1 MKAGDIGNSTGTGPA
16 RYGTI
21 ELGWSGCHPSEFG
34 IDLKEF
40 KKNSSELDNNHLS
53 NLLTN
58 SVRVSKEILPKVGN
72 AIETVFE
79 RIKIENNFNFFVTAD
94 NNQANASC
102 SLMSSASRPD
112 IVLTSRLIELLS
124 LEELQFVIGHEVAH
138 YVYQHAL
145 YPNHNNVEDRNLKLN
160 ILNLSRAAEIS
171 ADRIGFL
178 ACNSLEDSLR
188 ANFKLASGLSDKH
201 FNFKPSTYLD
211 QLRDLEDLGK
221 SSTELWSTHPSFLIR
236 MQSLIWFSMT
246 KEYHEFF
253 DNKKRGTYSLSE
265 VDEKLDKKIKKVTGD
280 ELENSNKSI
289 YESALI
295 WGSLDIYLSDKKFSK
310 DEQDEFSNRFGEK
323 AKKAISLMKISNARD
338 MLDKKIDISF
348 NDASKLL
355 KTEKNKLVE
364 ELKTIGKETGGDK
377 MKKLK
382 ILGKLLNIL
391 GIKKP
396 VSF

>member
-1 MKAGDIGNSTGTGPA
+1 MDFLDKYKYHHDD
-16 RYGTI
+16 
-21 ELGWSGCHPSEFG
+21 PSEFG

-40 KKNSSELDNNHLS
+40 KKNTNELDNSHLS

-58 SVRVSKEILPKVGN
+58 SVRVSKEILPKVGS

-178 ACNSLEDSLR
+178 ACASLDASLK

-221 SSTELWSTHPSFLIR
+221 SSSELWSTHPSFLIR

-253 DNKKRGTYSLSE
+253 DQKKKGSYSLSE
-265 VDEKLDKKIKKVTGD
+265 IDQKLASKIKKITGD
-280 ELENSNKSI
+280 ELENSTKSI

-338 MLDKKIDISF
+338 MLDKKIDTSF

>member
-1 MKAGDIGNSTGTGPA
+1 MDFLDKYKYHKDDP
-16 RYGTI
+16 R
-21 ELGWSGCHPSEFG
+21 EFG
-34 IDLKEF
+34 VELKDLK
-40 KKNSSELDNNHLS
+40 KDSSELDNSHLS

-58 SVRVSKEILPKVGN
+58 SVRVDKEILPKVGE
-72 AIETVFE
+72 AIETVFK
-79 RIKIENNFNFFVTAD
+79 RIKIENNFNFFITAD

-112 IVLTSRLIELLS
+112 IILTSRLIELLS
-124 LEELQFVIGHEVAH
+124 IEELQFVIGHEVAH

-178 ACNSLEDSLR
+178 ACSSLDDALK
-188 ANFKLASGLSDKH
+188 ANFKLASGLSDKY

-221 SSTELWSTHPSFLIR
+221 SSSELWSTHPSFLIR
-236 MQSLIWFSMT
+236 MQSLIWFEMT
-246 KEYHEFF
+246 KEYHDFF
-253 DNKKRGTYSLSE
+253 DQKKKGTYSLKE
-265 VDEKLDKKIKKVTGD
+265 VDKKLDLKIRKVTGD
-280 ELENSNKSI
+280 EIAKSNKEI
-289 YESALI
+289 YEKALI

-310 DEQDEFSNRFGEK
+310 EEQDEFSKRFGAN

-338 MLDKKIDISF
+338 MLDKKINLSF
-348 NDASKLL
+348 NEASKLL
-355 KTEKNKLVE
+355 KTEKDKLAD
-364 ELKTIGKETGGDK
+364 ELKTVGKKTSGDK

-391 GIKKP
+391 GINKP

>member
-1 MKAGDIGNSTGTGPA
+1 MDFLDKYKYHKDD
-16 RYGTI
+16 
-21 ELGWSGCHPSEFG
+21 PSEFD
-34 IDLKEF
+34 IDIKKF
-40 KKNSSELDNNHLS
+40 KKANNELDNNHLS
-53 NLLTN
+53 YLLTN
-58 SVRVSKEILPKVGN
+58 SVKIDKEIFPKVGE
-72 AIETVFE
+72 AIETVFK
-79 RIKIENNFNFFVTAD
+79 RIKIENVFNFFITAD

-102 SLMSSASRPD
+102 NLMTSASRPD

-138 YVYQHAL
+138 FVYQHAL
-145 YPNHNNVEDRNLKLN
+145 YPNHNNISETNLKLN
-160 ILNLSRAAEIS
+160 VLNLSRAAEIS

-178 ACNSLEDSLR
+178 ACSNLDAALK

-253 DNKKRGTYSLSE
+253 DIKKKGTYILS
-265 VDEKLDKKIKKVTGD
+265 DIDKKIDKKIKKITGD
-280 ELENSNKSI
+280 QIENSNKSI
-289 YESALI
+289 YENALI
-295 WGSLDIYLSDKKFSK
+295 WGSLDVYLSDKKFTK
-310 DEQDEFSNRFGEK
+310 EEQEEFVNRFGEK
-323 AKKAISLMKISNARD
+323 AKKAISLLKISNARSI
-338 MLDKKIDISF
+338 LDKKIELSF
-348 NDASKLL
+348 AEAAQLL
-355 KTEKNKLVE
+355 KSDKNKLSD
-364 ELKTIGKETGGDK
+364 ELKLVGKETSGNK

-382 ILGKLLNIL
+382 TIGRLLNIL

>member
-1 MKAGDIGNSTGTGPA
+1 MDFLDKYKYHKDDP
-16 RYGTI
+16 
-21 ELGWSGCHPSEFG
+21 EEFS
-34 IDLKEF
+34 INLNDF
-40 KKNSSELDNNHLS
+40 KKNSNELDNNHLS

-58 SVRVSKEILPKVGN
+58 SVRVSKEILPKVGK
-72 AIETVFE
+72 AIEIVFK

-102 SLMSSASRPD
+102 SLMSTASRPD

-188 ANFKLASGLSDKH
+188 ANFKLASGLSDKN

-221 SSTELWSTHPSFLIR
+221 SSSELWSTHPSFLIR

-246 KEYHEFF
+246 KEYHDFF
-253 DNKKRGTYSLSE
+253 DNKKKGTYNLSE
-265 VDEKLDKKIKKVTGD
+265 VDEKLDQKIKKVTGD
-280 ELENSNKSI
+280 ELEISNKKI
-289 YESALI
+289 YEKALI

-310 DEQDEFSNRFGEK
+310 VEQDEFANRFGEK
-323 AKKAISLMKISNARD
+323 AKKAISLLKMSSAKD
-338 MLDKKIDISF
+338 MLDKKIDVSF
-348 NDASKLL
+348 SEASKLL
-355 KTEKNKLVE
+355 KTEKNRLVE
-364 ELKTIGKETGGDK
+364 ELKTVGKETGGDK

>member
-1 MKAGDIGNSTGTGPA
+1 MDFLDKYKYHKDD
-16 RYGTI
+16 
-21 ELGWSGCHPSEFG
+21 PSEFD
-34 IDLKEF
+34 IDIKKF
-40 KKNSSELDNNHLS
+40 KKANNELDNNHLS
-53 NLLTN
+53 YLLTN
-58 SVRVSKEILPKVGN
+58 SVKIDKEIFPKVGE
-72 AIETVFE
+72 AIETVFK
-79 RIKIENNFNFFVTAD
+79 RIKIENVFNFFITAD

-102 SLMSSASRPD
+102 NLMTSASRPD

-138 YVYQHAL
+138 FVYQHAL
-145 YPNHNNVEDRNLKLN
+145 YPNHNNISETNLKLN
-160 ILNLSRAAEIS
+160 VLNLSRAAEIS

-178 ACNSLEDSLR
+178 ACANLDAALK

-253 DNKKRGTYSLSE
+253 DIKKKGTYILSDI
-265 VDEKLDKKIKKVTGD
+265 DEKIDKKIKKITGD
-280 ELENSNKSI
+280 QIENSNKSI
-289 YESALI
+289 YENALI
-295 WGSLDIYLSDKKFSK
+295 WGSLDVYLSDKKFTK
-310 DEQDEFSNRFGEK
+310 EEQEEFVNRFGEK
-323 AKKAISLMKISNARD
+323 AKKAISLLKISNARSI
-338 MLDKKIDISF
+338 LDKKIEVSF
-348 NDASKLL
+348 SEAAQLL
-355 KTEKNKLVE
+355 KSDKNKLSD
-364 ELKTIGKETGGDK
+364 ELKLVGKETSGNK

-382 ILGKLLNIL
+382 TIGRLLNLL

-396 VSF
+396 ASF

>member
-1 MKAGDIGNSTGTGPA
+1 MDFLDKYKYHKDD
-16 RYGTI
+16 
-21 ELGWSGCHPSEFG
+21 PSEFD
-34 IDLKEF
+34 IDIKKF
-40 KKNSSELDNNHLS
+40 KKANNELDNNHLS
-53 NLLTN
+53 YLLTN
-58 SVRVSKEILPKVGN
+58 SVKIDKEIFPKVGE
-72 AIETVFE
+72 AIDTVFK
-79 RIKIENNFNFFVTAD
+79 RIKIENVFNFFITAD

-102 SLMSSASRPD
+102 NLMTSASRPD

-138 YVYQHAL
+138 FVYQHAL
-145 YPNHNNVEDRNLKLN
+145 YPNHNNISETNLKLN
-160 ILNLSRAAEIS
+160 VLNLSRAAEIS

-178 ACNSLEDSLR
+178 ACANLDAALK

-253 DNKKRGTYSLSE
+253 DIKKKGTYILSDI
-265 VDEKLDKKIKKVTGD
+265 DEKIDKKIKKITGD
-280 ELENSNKSI
+280 QIENSNKSI
-289 YESALI
+289 YENALI
-295 WGSLDIYLSDKKFSK
+295 WGSLDVYLSDKKFTK
-310 DEQDEFSNRFGEK
+310 EEQEEFVNRFGEK
-323 AKKAISLMKISNARD
+323 AKKAISLLKISNARSI
-338 MLDKKIDISF
+338 LDKKIELSF
-348 NDASKLL
+348 AEATQLL
-355 KTEKNKLVE
+355 KSDKNKLSD
-364 ELKTIGKETGGDK
+364 ELKLVGKETSGNK

-382 ILGKLLNIL
+382 TIGRLLNLL

-396 VSF
+396 ASF

>member
-1 MKAGDIGNSTGTGPA
+1 MDFLDKYKYNKDD
-16 RYGTI
+16 
-21 ELGWSGCHPSEFG
+21 PSEFG
-34 IDLKEF
+34 IDIKKF
-40 KKNSSELDNNHLS
+40 KNNSNELDNSHLS

-112 IVLTSRLIELLS
+112 IILTSRLIELLS

-145 YPNHNNVEDRNLKLN
+145 YPNYNNVDDRNLKLN
-160 ILNLSRAAEIS
+160 LLNLSRAAEIS

-253 DNKKRGTYSLSE
+253 DQKKKGSYSLSE
-265 VDEKLDKKIKKVTGD
+265 IDEKLDSKIKKITGD
-280 ELENSNKSI
+280 ELEISNKNI

-310 DEQDEFSNRFGEK
+310 NEQDEFANRFGEK

-338 MLDKKIDISF
+338 MLDKKINVSF

-355 KTEKNKLVE
+355 KTEKNKLVD

-391 GIKKP
+391 GINKP

>member
-1 MKAGDIGNSTGTGPA
+1 MDFLDKYKYHKDDP
-16 RYGTI
+16 
-21 ELGWSGCHPSEFG
+21 HEFG
-34 IDLKEF
+34 IELKDF
-40 KKNSSELDNNHLS
+40 KKDSNELDNSHLS

-58 SVRVSKEILPKVGN
+58 SVRVSKEILPKVGS
-72 AIETVFE
+72 AIETVFD

-112 IVLTSRLIELLS
+112 IVLTSRLIDLLS

-178 ACNSLEDSLR
+178 ACANLDASLK

-221 SSTELWSTHPSFLIR
+221 SSSELWSTHPSFLIR
-236 MQSLIWFSMT
+236 MQSLIWFSMS

-253 DNKKRGTYSLSE
+253 DQKKKGSYSLSE
-265 VDEKLDKKIKKVTGD
+265 IDEKLDSKIKKITGD
-280 ELENSNKSI
+280 ELENSNKRI

-310 DEQDEFSNRFGEK
+310 DEQEEFSNRFGEK

-338 MLDKKIDISF
+338 MLDKKIDTSF
-348 NDASKLL
+348 IDASKLL

-364 ELKTIGKETGGDK
+364 ELKTVGKETGGDK

>member
-1 MKAGDIGNSTGTGPA
+1 MDFLDKYKYNKDD
-16 RYGTI
+16 
-21 ELGWSGCHPSEFG
+21 PSEFG
-34 IDLKEF
+34 IDIKKF
-40 KKNSSELDNNHLS
+40 KNNSNELDNSHLS

-112 IVLTSRLIELLS
+112 IILTSRLIELLS

-145 YPNHNNVEDRNLKLN
+145 YPNYNNVDDRNLKLN
-160 ILNLSRAAEIS
+160 LLNLSRAAEIS

-253 DNKKRGTYSLSE
+253 DSKKKGTYSLSE
-265 VDEKLDKKIKKVTGD
+265 IDEKLDKKIKKVTGN
-280 ELENSNKSI
+280 ELEISNKNI

-310 DEQDEFSNRFGEK
+310 NEQDEFANRFGEK

-338 MLDKKIDISF
+338 MLDKKINVSF

-355 KTEKNKLVE
+355 KTEKNKLVD

-391 GIKKP
+391 GINKP

>member
-1 MKAGDIGNSTGTGPA
+1 MDFLDKYKYYKDD
-16 RYGTI
+16 
-21 ELGWSGCHPSEFG
+21 PSEFA
-34 IDLKEF
+34 IDIKKF
-40 KKNSSELDNNHLS
+40 KKNNNELDNSHLS
-53 NLLTN
+53 YLLTN
-58 SVRVSKEILPKVGN
+58 SVKVDKEIFPKVGK
-72 AIETVFE
+72 AIDVVFK
-79 RIKIENNFNFFVTAD
+79 RIKIENVFNFFITAD

-102 SLMSSASRPD
+102 SLMTSASRPD

-138 YVYQHAL
+138 FVYQHAL
-145 YPNHNNVEDRNLKLN
+145 YPNHNNVEERNLKLN

-178 ACNSLEDSLR
+178 SCANLEASLK
-188 ANFKLASGLSDKH
+188 ANFKLASGLNDKH

-211 QLRDLEDLGK
+211 QLRDLEELGK

-253 DNKKRGTYSLSE
+253 DIKKKGTYSLSE
-265 VDEKLDKKIKKVTGD
+265 VDDKINKKIKKVTGD
-280 ELENSNKSI
+280 ELDNSNKAI
-289 YESALI
+289 YENALI

-310 DEQDEFSNRFGEK
+310 EEQEEFAKRFGDK
-323 AKKAISLMKISNARD
+323 AKKAISLLKISNARNI
-338 MLDKKIDISF
+338 LDKKIAASF
-348 NDASKLL
+348 SEAAQLL
-355 KTEKNKLVE
+355 KTEKNRLSE
-364 ELKTIGKETGGDK
+364 ELKMVGKKTSGDK

-382 ILGKLLNIL
+382 TVGRLLNIL

-396 VSF
+396 VNF

>member
-1 MKAGDIGNSTGTGPA
+1 MDFLDKYKYHKDDP
-16 RYGTI
+16 
-21 ELGWSGCHPSEFG
+21 HEFG
-34 IDLKEF
+34 IELKDF
-40 KKNSSELDNNHLS
+40 KKDSNELDNSHLS

-58 SVRVSKEILPKVGN
+58 SVRVSKEILPKVGS
-72 AIETVFE
+72 AIETVFD

-178 ACNSLEDSLR
+178 ACANLDASLK

-221 SSTELWSTHPSFLIR
+221 SSSELWSTHPSFLIR
-236 MQSLIWFSMT
+236 MQSLIWFSMS

-253 DNKKRGTYSLSE
+253 DQKKKGSYSLSE
-265 VDEKLDKKIKKVTGD
+265 IDEKLDSKIKKITGD
-280 ELENSNKSI
+280 ELENSNKRI

-310 DEQDEFSNRFGEK
+310 DEQEEFSNRFGEK
-323 AKKAISLMKISNARD
+323 AKKAISLMKISNARG
-338 MLDKKIDISF
+338 MLDKKIDTSF

>member
-1 MKAGDIGNSTGTGPA
+1 MDFLDKYKYHKDDP
-16 RYGTI
+16 R
-21 ELGWSGCHPSEFG
+21 EFG
-34 IDLKEF
+34 IEPKDLK
-40 KKNSSELDNNHLS
+40 KDSSELDNNHLS

-58 SVRVSKEILPKVGN
+58 SVRVSKEILPKVGS
-72 AIETVFE
+72 AIETVFD

-178 ACNSLEDSLR
+178 ACANLDASLK

-221 SSTELWSTHPSFLIR
+221 SSSELWSTHPSFLIR
-236 MQSLIWFSMT
+236 MQSLIWFSMS

-253 DNKKRGTYSLSE
+253 NKKKKGSYSLSE
-265 VDEKLDKKIKKVTGD
+265 IDEKLDSKIKKITGD
-280 ELENSNKSI
+280 ELENSNKRI

-310 DEQDEFSNRFGEK
+310 DEQEEFSNRFGEK
-323 AKKAISLMKISNARD
+323 AKKAISLMKISNARS
-338 MLDKKIDISF
+338 MLDKKIDTSF

>member
-1 MKAGDIGNSTGTGPA
+1 MDFLDKYKYHKDDP
-16 RYGTI
+16 R
-21 ELGWSGCHPSEFG
+21 EFG
-34 IDLKEF
+34 IELKDF
-40 KKNSSELDNNHLS
+40 KKDSSELDNNHLS

-58 SVRVSKEILPKVGN
+58 SVRVSKEILPKVGS

-178 ACNSLEDSLR
+178 ACANLDASLK

-221 SSTELWSTHPSFLIR
+221 SSSELWSTHPSFLIR
-236 MQSLIWFSMT
+236 MQSLIWFSMS

-253 DNKKRGTYSLSE
+253 DQKKKGSYSLSE
-265 VDEKLDKKIKKVTGD
+265 IDEKLDSKIKKITGD
-280 ELENSNKSI
+280 ELENSNKRI

-310 DEQDEFSNRFGEK
+310 DEQEEFSNRFGEK

-338 MLDKKIDISF
+338 MLDKKIDTSF

-355 KTEKNKLVE
+355 KTEKNKLAE

-391 GIKKP
+391 GLKKP

>member
-1 MKAGDIGNSTGTGPA
+1 MDFLDKYKYHHDD
-16 RYGTI
+16 
-21 ELGWSGCHPSEFG
+21 PSEFG

-40 KKNSSELDNNHLS
+40 KKNTNELDNSHLS

-58 SVRVSKEILPKVGN
+58 SVRVSKEILPKVGS

-145 YPNHNNVEDRNLKLN
+145 YPNYNNVDDRNLKLN
-160 ILNLSRAAEIS
+160 LLNLSRAAEIS

-253 DNKKRGTYSLSE
+253 DIKKKGTYSLSE
-265 VDEKLDKKIKKVTGD
+265 IDEKLDKKIKKVTGN
-280 ELENSNKSI
+280 ELEISNKNI

-310 DEQDEFSNRFGEK
+310 NEQDEFANRFGEK

-338 MLDKKIDISF
+338 MLDKKIDVSF

-355 KTEKNKLVE
+355 KTEKNKLVD

-391 GIKKP
+391 GINKP

>member
-1 MKAGDIGNSTGTGPA
+1 MDFLDKYKYYKDD
-16 RYGTI
+16 
-21 ELGWSGCHPSEFG
+21 PSEFG
-34 IDLKEF
+34 IDLKDF
-40 KKNSSELDNNHLS
+40 KKNSNELDNSHLS

-58 SVRVSKEILPKVGN
+58 SVRVSKEILPKVGK
-72 AIETVFE
+72 AIETVFK
-79 RIKIENNFNFFVTAD
+79 RIEIENNFNFFVTAD

-145 YPNHNNVEDRNLKLN
+145 YPNHNNVDDRNLKLN

-178 ACNSLEDSLR
+178 ACNNLDNSLR
-188 ANFKLASGLSDKH
+188 ANFKLASGLSDKN

-221 SSTELWSTHPSFLIR
+221 SSSELWSTHPSFLIR

-253 DNKKRGTYSLSE
+253 DIKKKGTYNLSE
-265 VDEKLDKKIKKVTGD
+265 VDEKLDQKIKKVTGD
-280 ELENSNKSI
+280 ELEISNKKI
-289 YESALI
+289 YENALI

-310 DEQDEFSNRFGEK
+310 VEQNEFSKRFGEN
-323 AKKAISLMKISNARD
+323 ANKAISLLKISSARD
-338 MLDKKIDISF
+338 MLDKKIETSF
-348 NDASKLL
+348 FEASKLL
-355 KTEKNKLVE
+355 KTEKNRLVE
-364 ELKTIGKETGGDK
+364 ELKTVGKETGGDK

>member
-1 MKAGDIGNSTGTGPA
+1 MDFLDKYKYHKDD
-16 RYGTI
+16 
-21 ELGWSGCHPSEFG
+21 PSEFG

-253 DNKKRGTYSLSE
+253 DNKKKGTYSLSE

-338 MLDKKIDISF
+338 MLDKKIDTSF

>member
-1 MKAGDIGNSTGTGPA
+1 MDFLDKYKYHKDDP
-16 RYGTI
+16 
-21 ELGWSGCHPSEFG
+21 HEFG
-34 IDLKEF
+34 IELKDF
-40 KKNSSELDNNHLS
+40 KKDSNELDNSHLS

-58 SVRVSKEILPKVGN
+58 SVRVSKEILPKVGS
-72 AIETVFE
+72 AIETVFD

-112 IVLTSRLIELLS
+112 IILTSRLIELLS

-178 ACNSLEDSLR
+178 ACANLDASLK

-221 SSTELWSTHPSFLIR
+221 SSSELWSTHPSFLIR
-236 MQSLIWFSMT
+236 MQSLIWFSMS

-253 DNKKRGTYSLSE
+253 DQKKKGSYSLSE
-265 VDEKLDKKIKKVTGD
+265 IDEKLDSKIKKITGD
-280 ELENSNKSI
+280 ELENSNKRI

-310 DEQDEFSNRFGEK
+310 DEQEEFSNRFGEK
-323 AKKAISLMKISNARD
+323 AKKAISLMKISNARG
-338 MLDKKIDISF
+338 MLDKKIDTSF

>member
-1 MKAGDIGNSTGTGPA
+1 MDFLDKYKYHKDDP
-16 RYGTI
+16 R
-21 ELGWSGCHPSEFG
+21 EFG
-34 IDLKEF
+34 IELKDF
-40 KKNSSELDNNHLS
+40 KKDSSELDNNHLS

-58 SVRVSKEILPKVGN
+58 SVRVSKEILPKVGS
-72 AIETVFE
+72 AIEIVFE

-178 ACNSLEDSLR
+178 ACANLDASLK

-221 SSTELWSTHPSFLIR
+221 SSSELWSTHPSFLIR
-236 MQSLIWFSMT
+236 MQSLIWFSMS

-253 DNKKRGTYSLSE
+253 DQKKKGSYSLSE
-265 VDEKLDKKIKKVTGD
+265 IDEKLDSKIKKITGD
-280 ELENSNKSI
+280 ELENSNKRI

-310 DEQDEFSNRFGEK
+310 DEQEEFSNRFGEK

-338 MLDKKIDISF
+338 MLDKKIDTSF

-355 KTEKNKLVE
+355 KTEKNKLAE

>member
-1 MKAGDIGNSTGTGPA
+1 MDFLDKFKYHKDD
-16 RYGTI
+16 
-21 ELGWSGCHPSEFG
+21 PSEFG
-34 IDLKEF
+34 INPNDF
-40 KKNSSELDNNHLS
+40 KNNSNELDNSHLS

-58 SVRVSKEILPKVGN
+58 SVRVSNKILPKVAK
-72 AIETVFE
+72 AIDIVFKK
-79 RIKIENNFNFFVTAD
+79 IKIENNFNFFVTAN

-102 SLMSSASRPD
+102 TLMSSASRPD

-178 ACNSLEDSLR
+178 ACNNLDNSLR
-188 ANFKLASGLSDKH
+188 ANFKLASGLSDTN
-201 FNFKPSTYLD
+201 FNFKPSIYLD

-221 SSTELWSTHPSFLIR
+221 SSSELWSTHPSFLIR

-253 DNKKRGTYSLSE
+253 DIKKKGTYNLTD
-265 VDEKLDKKIKKVTGD
+265 VDKKLDLKIKKVTGD
-280 ELENSNKSI
+280 ELEISNKEI
-289 YESALI
+289 YEKALI
-295 WGSLDIYLSDKKFSK
+295 WGSLAIYLSDKKFSK
-310 DEQDEFSNRFGEK
+310 VEQDEFANRFGEK
-323 AKKAISLMKISNARD
+323 ANKAISLLKMSRARD
-338 MLDKKIDISF
+338 MLDKKIETSF
-348 NDASKLL
+348 SEASKLL
-355 KTEKNKLVE
+355 KTEKNRLVE
-364 ELKTIGKETGGDK
+364 ELKTVGKETGGDK

>member
-1 MKAGDIGNSTGTGPA
+1 MDFLDKYKYHHDD
-16 RYGTI
+16 
-21 ELGWSGCHPSEFG
+21 PSEFG

-40 KKNSSELDNNHLS
+40 KKNTNELDNSHLS

-58 SVRVSKEILPKVGN
+58 SVRVSKEILPKVGS

-178 ACNSLEDSLR
+178 ACASLDASLR

-221 SSTELWSTHPSFLIR
+221 SSSELWSTHPSFLIR

-253 DNKKRGTYSLSE
+253 DQKKKGSYSLSE
-265 VDEKLDKKIKKVTGD
+265 IDQKLASKIKKITGD
-280 ELENSNKSI
+280 ELENSNKRI

-310 DEQDEFSNRFGEK
+310 NEQEEFSDRFGEK

>member
-1 MKAGDIGNSTGTGPA
+1 MDFLDKYKYHKDDP
-16 RYGTI
+16 R
-21 ELGWSGCHPSEFG
+21 EFG
-34 IDLKEF
+34 VELKDLK
-40 KKNSSELDNNHLS
+40 KDSSELDNSHLS

-58 SVRVSKEILPKVGN
+58 SVRVDKEILPKVGE
-72 AIETVFE
+72 AIETVFK
-79 RIKIENNFNFFVTAD
+79 RIKIENNFNFFITAD

-112 IVLTSRLIELLS
+112 IILTSRLIELLS
-124 LEELQFVIGHEVAH
+124 IEELQFVIGHEVAH

-178 ACNSLEDSLR
+178 ACSSLEDALK
-188 ANFKLASGLSDKH
+188 ANFKLASGLSDKY
-201 FNFKPSTYLD
+201 FKFKPSTYLD
-211 QLRDLEDLGK
+211 QLRDLQDLGK
-221 SSTELWSTHPSFLIR
+221 SSSELWSTHPSFLIR

-246 KEYHEFF
+246 KEYHDFF
-253 DNKKRGTYSLSE
+253 DQKKKGTYSLKE
-265 VDEKLDKKIKKVTGD
+265 VDKKLDLKIRKVTGD
-280 ELENSNKSI
+280 EIAKSNKEI
-289 YESALI
+289 YEKALI

-310 DEQDEFSNRFGEK
+310 EEQDEFSKRFGAN

-338 MLDKKIDISF
+338 MLDKKIDLSF
-348 NDASKLL
+348 NEASKLL
-355 KTEKNKLVE
+355 KTEKDKLAD
-364 ELKTIGKETGGDK
+364 ELKTVGKKTSGDK

-391 GIKKP
+391 GINKP

>member
-1 MKAGDIGNSTGTGPA
+1 MDFLDKYKYHKDDP
-16 RYGTI
+16 Y
-21 ELGWSGCHPSEFG
+21 EFG
-34 IDLKEF
+34 IELKDF
-40 KKNSSELDNNHLS
+40 KKDSSELDNNHLS

-58 SVRVSKEILPKVGN
+58 SVRVSKEILPKVGS

-178 ACNSLEDSLR
+178 ACASLDASLK

-211 QLRDLEDLGK
+211 QLRELEDLGK
-221 SSTELWSTHPSFLIR
+221 SSSELWSTHPSFLIR
-236 MQSLIWFSMT
+236 MQSLIWFSMS

-253 DNKKRGTYSLSE
+253 DQKKKGSYSLSE
-265 VDEKLDKKIKKVTGD
+265 IDEKLDYKIKKITGD
-280 ELENSNKSI
+280 ELEKSNKAI

-310 DEQDEFSNRFGEK
+310 DEQEEFSNRFGEK
-323 AKKAISLMKISNARD
+323 AKKAISLMKISNARN
-338 MLDKKIDISF
+338 MLDKKIDTSF
-348 NDASKLL
+348 NEASKLL

>member
-1 MKAGDIGNSTGTGPA
+1 MDFLDKYKYHHDD
-16 RYGTI
+16 
-21 ELGWSGCHPSEFG
+21 PSEFG

-40 KKNSSELDNNHLS
+40 KKNTNELDNSHLS

-58 SVRVSKEILPKVGN
+58 SVRVSKEILPKVGS

-178 ACNSLEDSLR
+178 ACASLDASLK

-221 SSTELWSTHPSFLIR
+221 SSSELWSTHPSFLIR

-253 DNKKRGTYSLSE
+253 DQKKKGSYSLSE
-265 VDEKLDKKIKKVTGD
+265 IDQKLASKIKKITGD
-280 ELENSNKSI
+280 ELENSNKRI

-338 MLDKKIDISF
+338 MLDKKIDTSF

>member
-1 MKAGDIGNSTGTGPA
+1 MDFLDKYKYHKDDP
-16 RYGTI
+16 R
-21 ELGWSGCHPSEFG
+21 EFG
-34 IDLKEF
+34 VELKDLK
-40 KKNSSELDNNHLS
+40 KDSSELDNSHLS

-58 SVRVSKEILPKVGN
+58 SVRVDKEILPKVGE
-72 AIETVFE
+72 AIETVFK
-79 RIKIENNFNFFVTAD
+79 RIKIENNFNFFITAD

-112 IVLTSRLIELLS
+112 IILTSRLIELLS
-124 LEELQFVIGHEVAH
+124 IEELQFVIGHEVAH

-178 ACNSLEDSLR
+178 ACSSLEDALK
-188 ANFKLASGLSDKH
+188 ANFKLASGLSDKY

-221 SSTELWSTHPSFLIR
+221 SSPELWSTHPSFLIR

-246 KEYHEFF
+246 KEYHDFF
-253 DNKKRGTYSLSE
+253 DQKKRGTYSLKE
-265 VDEKLDKKIKKVTGD
+265 VDKKLDLKIRKVTGD
-280 ELENSNKSI
+280 EIAKSNKEI
-289 YESALI
+289 YEKALI

-310 DEQDEFSNRFGEK
+310 EEQDEFSKRFGAN

-338 MLDKKIDISF
+338 MLDKKIDLSF
-348 NDASKLL
+348 NEASKLL
-355 KTEKNKLVE
+355 KTEKDKLAD
-364 ELKTIGKETGGDK
+364 ELKTVGKKTSGDK

-391 GIKKP
+391 GINKP

>member
-1 MKAGDIGNSTGTGPA
+1 MDFLDKYKYHKDDP
-16 RYGTI
+16 
-21 ELGWSGCHPSEFG
+21 HEFG
-34 IDLKEF
+34 IELKDF
-40 KKNSSELDNNHLS
+40 KKDSSELDNSHLS

-58 SVRVSKEILPKVGN
+58 SVRVSKEILPKVGS
-72 AIETVFE
+72 AIEIVFE

-178 ACNSLEDSLR
+178 ACANLDASLK

-221 SSTELWSTHPSFLIR
+221 SSSELWSTHPSFLIR
-236 MQSLIWFSMT
+236 MQSLIWFSMSN
-246 KEYHEFF
+246 EYHEFF
-253 DNKKRGTYSLSE
+253 DQKKKGSYSLSE
-265 VDEKLDKKIKKVTGD
+265 IDEKLDFKIKKITGD
-280 ELENSNKSI
+280 ELENSNKRI

-310 DEQDEFSNRFGEK
+310 DEQEEFSNRFGEK
-323 AKKAISLMKISNARD
+323 AKKAISLMKISNARG
-338 MLDKKIDISF
+338 MLDKKIDTSF

-391 GIKKP
+391 GLKKP

>member
-1 MKAGDIGNSTGTGPA
+1 MDFLDKYKYHHDD
-16 RYGTI
+16 
-21 ELGWSGCHPSEFG
+21 PSEFG

-40 KKNSSELDNNHLS
+40 KKNTNELDNSHLS

-58 SVRVSKEILPKVGN
+58 SVRVSKEILPKVGS

-178 ACNSLEDSLR
+178 SCASLDASLR

-221 SSTELWSTHPSFLIR
+221 SSSELWSTHPSFLIR

-253 DNKKRGTYSLSE
+253 DQKKKGSYSLSE
-265 VDEKLDKKIKKVTGD
+265 IDQKLASKIKKITGD
-280 ELENSNKSI
+280 ELENSNKRI

-338 MLDKKIDISF
+338 MLDKKIDTSF

-355 KTEKNKLVE
+355 KTEKNKLAE

>member
-1 MKAGDIGNSTGTGPA
+1 MDFLDKYKYHKDDP
-16 RYGTI
+16 R
-21 ELGWSGCHPSEFG
+21 EFG
-34 IDLKEF
+34 VELKDLK
-40 KKNSSELDNNHLS
+40 KDSSELDNSHLS

-58 SVRVSKEILPKVGN
+58 SVRVDKEILPKVGE
-72 AIETVFE
+72 AIETVFK
-79 RIKIENNFNFFVTAD
+79 RIKIENNFNFFITAD

-112 IVLTSRLIELLS
+112 IILTSRLIELLS
-124 LEELQFVIGHEVAH
+124 IEELQFVIGHEVAH

-178 ACNSLEDSLR
+178 ACSSLEDALK
-188 ANFKLASGLSDKH
+188 ANFKLASGLSDKY

-211 QLRDLEDLGK
+211 QLRDLQDLGK
-221 SSTELWSTHPSFLIR
+221 SSSELWSTHPSFLIR

-246 KEYHEFF
+246 KEYHDFF
-253 DNKKRGTYSLSE
+253 DQKKKGTYSLKE
-265 VDEKLDKKIKKVTGD
+265 VDKKLDLKIRKVTGD
-280 ELENSNKSI
+280 EIAKSNKEI
-289 YESALI
+289 YEKALI

-310 DEQDEFSNRFGEK
+310 EEQDEFSKRFGAN

-338 MLDKKIDISF
+338 MLDKKINLSF
-348 NDASKLL
+348 NEASKLL
-355 KTEKNKLVE
+355 KTEKDKLAD
-364 ELKTIGKETGGDK
+364 ELKTVGKKTSGDK

-391 GIKKP
+391 GINKP

>member
-1 MKAGDIGNSTGTGPA
+1 MDFLDKYKYHKDDP
-16 RYGTI
+16 R
-21 ELGWSGCHPSEFG
+21 EFG
-34 IDLKEF
+34 VELKDL
-40 KKNSSELDNNHLS
+40 KKNSSELDNSHLS

-58 SVRVSKEILPKVGN
+58 SVRVDKEILPKVGE
-72 AIETVFE
+72 AIETVFK
-79 RIKIENNFNFFVTAD
+79 RIKIENNFNFFITAD

-112 IVLTSRLIELLS
+112 IILTSRLIELLS
-124 LEELQFVIGHEVAH
+124 IEELQFVIGHEVAH

-178 ACNSLEDSLR
+178 ACSSLDDALK
-188 ANFKLASGLSDKH
+188 ANFKLASGLSDKY

-221 SSTELWSTHPSFLIR
+221 SSPELWSTHPSFLIR

-246 KEYHEFF
+246 KEYHDFF
-253 DNKKRGTYSLSE
+253 DQKKKGTYSLKE
-265 VDEKLDKKIKKVTGD
+265 VDKKLDLKIRKVTGD
-280 ELENSNKSI
+280 EIAKSNKEI
-289 YESALI
+289 YEKALI

-310 DEQDEFSNRFGEK
+310 EEQDEFSKRFGVN

-338 MLDKKIDISF
+338 MLDKKIDLSF
-348 NDASKLL
+348 NEASKLL
-355 KTEKNKLVE
+355 KTEKNKLAD
-364 ELKTIGKETGGDK
+364 ELKTVGKKTSGDK

-391 GIKKP
+391 GINKP

>member
-1 MKAGDIGNSTGTGPA
+1 MDFLDKYKYNKDD
-16 RYGTI
+16 
-21 ELGWSGCHPSEFG
+21 PSEFG
-34 IDLKEF
+34 IDIKKF
-40 KKNSSELDNNHLS
+40 KDSANELDNSHLS

-112 IVLTSRLIELLS
+112 IILTSRLIELLS

-138 YVYQHAL
+138 YIYQHAL
-145 YPNHNNVEDRNLKLN
+145 YPNYNNVDDRNLKLN
-160 ILNLSRAAEIS
+160 LLNLSRAAEIS

-178 ACNSLEDSLR
+178 ACNSLEDSLK

-253 DNKKRGTYSLSE
+253 DSKKKGTYSLSE
-265 VDEKLDKKIKKVTGD
+265 IDEKLDKKIKKVTGN
-280 ELENSNKSI
+280 ELEISNKSI

-310 DEQDEFSNRFGEK
+310 VEQDEFASRFGDK
-323 AKKAISLMKISNARD
+323 ANKAISLMKISNARD

-364 ELKTIGKETGGDK
+364 ELKAIGKETGGDK

-396 VSF
+396 ASF

>member
-1 MKAGDIGNSTGTGPA
+1 MDFLDKYKYHHDD
-16 RYGTI
+16 
-21 ELGWSGCHPSEFG
+21 PSEFG

-40 KKNSSELDNNHLS
+40 KKNTNELDNSHLS

-58 SVRVSKEILPKVGN
+58 SVRVSKEILPKVGS

-178 ACNSLEDSLR
+178 ACANLDASLR

-221 SSTELWSTHPSFLIR
+221 SSSELWSTHPSFLIR

-253 DNKKRGTYSLSE
+253 DNKKKGTYSLSE
-265 VDEKLDKKIKKVTGD
+265 VDKKLDIKIKKVIGD

>member
-1 MKAGDIGNSTGTGPA
+1 MDFLDKYKYNKDD
-16 RYGTI
+16 
-21 ELGWSGCHPSEFG
+21 PSEFG
-34 IDLKEF
+34 IDIKKF
-40 KKNSSELDNNHLS
+40 KNNSNEPDNSHLS

-112 IVLTSRLIELLS
+112 IILTSRLIELLS

-145 YPNHNNVEDRNLKLN
+145 YPNYNNVDDRTLKLN
-160 ILNLSRAAEIS
+160 LLNLSRAAEIS

-253 DNKKRGTYSLSE
+253 DSKKKGTYSLIE
-265 VDEKLDKKIKKVTGD
+265 IDEKLDKKIKKVTGN
-280 ELENSNKSI
+280 ELEILNKNI

-310 DEQDEFSNRFGEK
+310 NEQDEFANRFGEK

-338 MLDKKIDISF
+338 MLDKKIDVSF

-355 KTEKNKLVE
+355 KTEKNKLVD

-382 ILGKLLNIL
+382 ILGKLLNII
-391 GIKKP
+391 GINKP

>member
-1 MKAGDIGNSTGTGPA
+1 MDFLDKYKYHNDD
-16 RYGTI
+16 
-21 ELGWSGCHPSEFG
+21 PSEFG

-40 KKNSSELDNNHLS
+40 KKNTNELDNSHLS

-58 SVRVSKEILPKVGN
+58 SVRVSKEILPKVGS

-178 ACNSLEDSLR
+178 ACASLDASLK

-221 SSTELWSTHPSFLIR
+221 SSSELWSTHPSFLIR

-253 DNKKRGTYSLSE
+253 DKKKKGSYSLSE
-265 VDEKLDKKIKKVTGD
+265 IDQKLASKIKKITGD
-280 ELENSNKSI
+280 ELENSNKGI

-310 DEQDEFSNRFGEK
+310 NEQEEFSDRFGEK

-338 MLDKKIDISF
+338 MLDKKIDTSF
-348 NDASKLL
+348 SDASKLL

-364 ELKTIGKETGGDK
+364 ELKTIGKETSGDK

>member
-1 MKAGDIGNSTGTGPA
+1 MDFLDKYKYHHDD
-16 RYGTI
+16 
-21 ELGWSGCHPSEFG
+21 PSEFG

-40 KKNSSELDNNHLS
+40 KKNTNELDNSHLS

-58 SVRVSKEILPKVGN
+58 SVRVSKEILPKVGS

-178 ACNSLEDSLR
+178 ACASLDASLK

-221 SSTELWSTHPSFLIR
+221 SSSELWSTHPSFLIR

-253 DNKKRGTYSLSE
+253 DQKKKGSYSLSE
-265 VDEKLDKKIKKVTGD
+265 IDQKLASKIKKITGD

-364 ELKTIGKETGGDK
+364 ELKTIGIETGGDK

>member
-1 MKAGDIGNSTGTGPA
+1 MDFLDKYKYHHDD
-16 RYGTI
+16 
-21 ELGWSGCHPSEFG
+21 PSEFG

-40 KKNSSELDNNHLS
+40 KKNTNELDNSHLS

-58 SVRVSKEILPKVGN
+58 SVRVSKEILPKVGS

-178 ACNSLEDSLR
+178 ACASLDASLR

-221 SSTELWSTHPSFLIR
+221 SSSELWSTHPSFLIR

-253 DNKKRGTYSLSE
+253 DQKKKGSYSLSE
-265 VDEKLDKKIKKVTGD
+265 IDQKLASKIKKITGD
-280 ELENSNKSI
+280 ELENSNKRI

-338 MLDKKIDISF
+338 MLDKKIDTSF

-396 VSF
+396 ISF